1 MVSLLPVI
9 SPRSLVDWIGELV
22 TDAARP
28 LAHAVARDLADRMTI
43 TVQIRFDKDPADDR
57 P

>member
-1 MVSLLPVI
+1 MSLLPAI
-9 SPRSLVDWIGELV
+9 SPRSLADWIGELV

-43 TVQIRFDKDPADDR
+43 TVQIRFDKEQP
-57 P
+57 

>member
-1 MVSLLPVI
+1 MSFLPTV
-9 SPRSLVDWIGELV
+9 SPRSLADWIGELV

-43 TVQIRFDKDPADDR
+43 TVQIRFDKEQP
-57 P
+57 